1 MNIYRGEKDGSEQ
14 SYHNTRRYFIF
25 AIKKD
30 YEKENKLK
38 YLWKTILSKRNDLK
52 LYVDK
57 NENQREY

>member
-38 YLWKTILSKRNDLK
+38 YL
-52 LYVDK
+52 
-57 NENQREY
+57 

>member
-1 MNIYRGEKDGSEQ
+1 
-14 SYHNTRRYFIF
+14 
-25 AIKKD
+25 
-30 YEKENKLK
+30 LK